1 MLELTKIKIDGTQS
15 RAAVNEQTVTD
26 YCEAINN
33 GVTFPP
39 VIVFKDGNDYWLAD
53 GFHRF
58 LAHSRAGKTGI
69 YEEIRIGTKRDA
81 ILYSA
86 GANHEHGL
94 RRTNADKRSA
104 VMLVLSDADWSGWSN
119 EKIAKQCHVSANFVG
134 DCRKSISNP
143 IRDRSMDIPTL
154 AGNEPLTSQ
163 ENTVR
168 TFERNGKTYQ
178 QNTANIGRKPEPAQE
193 TGRTAG
199 DVMREVLAP
208 QKQPERAPEPRY
220 TEAAEVVPEEY
231 RLIPMTYTEELEQQI
246 RELGDNLEDLSKAFN
261 DLTNSDKDGYVS
273 EITKLRRNLEAVTL
287 SRDSLQNELN
297 DAKRHIK
304 YLEKKL
310 KA

>member
-1 MLELTKIKIDGTQS
+1 
-15 RAAVNEQTVTD
+15 
-26 YCEAINN
+26 
-33 GVTFPP
+33 
-39 VIVFKDGNDYWLAD
+39 VFKDGNDYWLAD

-58 LAHSRAGKTGI
+58 LAHSRAGKTSI

-81 ILYSA
+81 ILYSV

-104 VMLVLSDADWSGWSN
+104 VMLVLSDAEWSAWSDN
-119 EKIAKQCHVSANFVG
+119 EIAKRCYVSVSFVG
-134 DCRKSISNP
+134 DVRKSIYS
-143 IRDRSMDIPTL
+143 PTID
-154 AGNEPLTSQ
+154 SD
-163 ENTVR
+163 VR

-220 TEAAEVVPEEY
+220 TEDAEVVPEEY

-297 DAKRHIK
+297 DSKKHIK
-304 YLEKKL
+304 YLEAQIKKL